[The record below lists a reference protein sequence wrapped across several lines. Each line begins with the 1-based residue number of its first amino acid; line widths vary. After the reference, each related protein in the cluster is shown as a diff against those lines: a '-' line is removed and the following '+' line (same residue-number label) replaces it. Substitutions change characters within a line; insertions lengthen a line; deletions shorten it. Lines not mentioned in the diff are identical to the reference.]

1 MGILSDHAG
10 CNGDLAE
17 IVDTCAD
24 GVFQELDYRIEASNA
39 AEVRDRFCTPAFRA
53 LLEAHWITQDRARKI
68 SEHFQ

>member
-1 MGILSDHAG
+1 MSGSPLFPLLSEFSIAR
-10 CNGDLAE
+10 
-17 IVDTCAD
+17 
-24 GVFQELDYRIEASNA
+24 YEASNT